1 MGLGHVSWTRP
12 AQQPLEVALIQ
23 GNVAQAI
30 KWAPAERQATIDR
43 YLALSAPHWN
53 KDLIVWPETA
63 IPAFYD
69 ASTPY
74 VQTLQALAARHPTE
88 VLIGVPIAKGNA
100 EEYFNAV
107 VAVRHAGVYRKRHL
121 VPFGEY
127 MPLPG
132 ALLRILD
139 FLEIPLSDFSAGPRY
154 QPLLEVAGHP
164 IGVSICYEDA
174 FGEEV
179 IDALP
184 AAELL
189 VNVSNDAWFGDSL
202 APTSTSRS
210 RACGRAR
217 PAAISCARPIT
228 GSRRL
233 SMSAAGC
240 SPARRS
246 SSPTP

>member
-1 MGLGHVSWTRP
+1 
-12 AQQPLEVALIQ
+12 
-23 GNVAQAI
+23 
-30 KWAPAERQATIDR
+30 
-43 YLALSAPHWN
+43 
-53 KDLIVWPETA
+53 
-63 IPAFYD
+63 
-69 ASTPY
+69 
-74 VQTLQALAARHPTE
+74 
-88 VLIGVPIAKGNA
+88 

-107 VAVRHAGVYRKRHL
+107 VSVWHAGVYRKRHL

-139 FLEIPLSDFSAGPRY
+139 FLEIPLADFSAGPRY

-174 FGEEV
+174 FGEEL

-202 APTSTSRS
+202 APHQHLQIARM
-210 RACGRAR
+210 RAR
-217 PAAISCARPIT
+217 ESGRYLLRATNTGISAVINERGRVLARSPQFQPHALSARIIPHRGLTPYAAMGNYGVLALTAMLLVFLALGRRP
-228 GSRRL
+228 SPPP
-233 SMSAAGC
+233 S
-240 SPARRS
+240 SPAIAGSSARASRPSRCFVSSGRS
-246 SSPTP
+246 